1 MKTITAIVTSAL
13 MIAGGIAQALP
24 ASASTTWDFANAPFT
39 LSDGQGSTV
48 AVTVQHMR
56 VTGSSASGYV
66 RVSDSAIGHARAFR
80 RVPLRPPA
88 TIASARS

>member
-1 MKTITAIVTSAL
+1 MKRMSAIITTAL
-13 MIAGGIAQALP
+13 MIAGGITQAVP

-56 VTGSSASGYV
+56 VTGSSASGTA
-66 RVSDSAIGHARAFR
+66 SLAKAGFNK
-80 RVPLRPPA
+80 
-88 TIASARS
+88 TIVTKAKMRDGKILLGII